1 MENKNPYHSL
11 IDNCLGLLSL
21 KFNTSFKYEIEKNG
35 EDFFFTIYKKDEAI
49 YTKKIPLSE
58 ANNEYVDFIHY
69 QIVRDLFNNSIQR
82 MLMEKENSKKLFPKK
97 HSKIETE
104 NINLTKGSW

>member
-11 IDNCLGLLSL
+11 IDNCLGILSL
-21 KFNTSFKYEIEKNG
+21 KYNTSFKYEIEKKN
-35 EDFFFTIYKKDEAI
+35 EDFFFTIFNKDEAI

-58 ANNEYVDFIHY
+58 ASTEYVDFIHY
-69 QIVRDLFNNSIQR
+69 QIVRDLFKDSIQR
-82 MLMEKENSKKLFPKK
+82 LLMERENAKKLFPKK

-104 NINLTKGSW
+104 NIKLTKGNW